1 MVKIHEMLAADRYPN
16 CSGLA
21 GVFEVSYKTVQRDID
36 FMRDQLLLPID
47 YDQGRHGF
55 HYTKPVG
62 QFPMVTVSHGELVA
76 LLVAQKA
83 VEQYRGTSFEKPLR
97 SAFEK
102 LASSLEGE
110 AGVSLHELSAAVSF
124 RPSGVPL
131 SELKVFEALADALV
145 AGHVVE
151 FDYMSLRATKPE
163 RRRVDPY
170 HLTCIDG
177 QWYLIAGD
185 QVRGARRTFALTR
198 IRRAKSLKRPSRRPS
213 GFSVSEMFADSFSA
227 FESAGAE
234 LVKVRFD
241 AFTARLVAE
250 KKWHKSQKLRP
261 LPDGGAELTMKV
273 GVAPDLRKWI
283 LGWGDHAEVLEPAA
297 LRREIRDSL
306 SRAAGHYGGNP
317 TR

>member
-16 CSGLA
+16 CSRLA

-62 QFPMVTVSHGELVA
+62 QFPMMTVSHGELVA

-97 SAFEK
+97 TAFEK
-102 LASSLEGE
+102 LASSLDGE
-110 AGVSLHELSAAVSF
+110 AGVTLHELATAVSF
-124 RPSGVPL
+124 RPSGIPV
-131 SELKVFEALADALV
+131 SELKVFETLADALV
-145 AGHVVE
+145 GGQVLE
-151 FDYMSLRATKPE
+151 FDYLALNAKEPQ

-185 QVRGARRTFALTR
+185 QLRGARRTFALTR
-198 IRRAKSLKRPSRRPS
+198 IRRAKNLKRPARRPP
-213 GFSVSEMFADSFSA
+213 GFSVAEMLADSFSA
-227 FESAGAE
+227 FEAAGAE
-234 LVKVRFD
+234 IVKIRFD
-241 AFTARLVAE
+241 AFAARLISE
-250 KKWHKSQKLRP
+250 RKWHRSQALKP
-261 LPDGGAELTMKV
+261 VSGGGVELAMRV
-273 GVAPDLRKWI
+273 GLAPDLRKWI
-283 LGWGDHAEVLEPAA
+283 LGWGEHAEVLQPEA

-306 SRAAGHYGGNP
+306 AMAAGHYRSP
-317 TR
+317 